1 MRMESASWTT
11 TLWYGRVRAGSQVA
25 PLCTQ
30 SPELS
35 DRGCSA
41 PTTPTPS
48 SAVYSLDTAIDIWM
62 ELSKVW
68 PLQTSF
74 SWSDKTP
81 SSGGRGKA
89 TQELTGSLLT
99 ATARHLSLLFGDDLR
114 WLPR

>member
-1 MRMESASWTT
+1 M
-11 TLWYGRVRAGSQVA
+11 VA
-25 PLCTQ
+25 LPPLPPPQ
-30 SPELS
+30 ALLS
-35 DRGCSA
+35 
-41 PTTPTPS
+41 
-48 SAVYSLDTAIDIWM
+48 SLDTAIDIWM

-74 SWSDKTP
+74 SWSDETP

-89 TQELTGSLLT
+89 TQELTGLLLT